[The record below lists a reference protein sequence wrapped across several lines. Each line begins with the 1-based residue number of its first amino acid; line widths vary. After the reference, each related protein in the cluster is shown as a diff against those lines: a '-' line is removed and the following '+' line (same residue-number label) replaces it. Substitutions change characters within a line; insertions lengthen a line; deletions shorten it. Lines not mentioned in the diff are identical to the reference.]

1 MVELL
6 VGGGKEPHEAD
17 KEEHAG
23 AEAGG
28 TGEEALREESVV
40 LEAFGERALEDG
52 RGQAHCG
59 GHDED
64 AAHEQELEVRH
75 FHLGVSVSLFSLSG
89 LFFFSLFSFL
99 SLFFVCVSL
108 LFLFRVSYF
117 FFSLSLSCVFLSLSL
132 FFFFVSPYFFPLFML
147 RFCRI

>member
-75 FHLGVSVSLFSLSG
+75 FHLGVSVSLFALGSV
-89 LFFFSLFSFL
+89 FFFSLL
-99 SLFFVCVSL
+99 LLVSLFCVCLSFISFPCQ
-108 LFLFRVSYF
+108 LFF
-117 FFSLSLSCVFLSLSL
+117 FLSLSL
-132 FFFFVSPYFFPLFML
+132 LCLLVSLPFLLLRVSLFFSPFYAEIL
-147 RFCRI
+147 